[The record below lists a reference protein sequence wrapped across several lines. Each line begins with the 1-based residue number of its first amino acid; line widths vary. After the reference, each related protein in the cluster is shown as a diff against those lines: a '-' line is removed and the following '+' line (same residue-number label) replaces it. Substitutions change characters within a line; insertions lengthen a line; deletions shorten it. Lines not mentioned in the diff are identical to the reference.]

1 MKRTLLAG
9 CAVAAL
15 AAIAAAPILSQQALA
30 QQKTIKIGFI
40 SSFSGPV
47 AAIGNDMRNS
57 FELALDHLGRKVG
70 GMPVEVI
77 YEDDQIKPEVGVQKT
92 QKLIESDKVDFM
104 VGYIW
109 SNVALASLKPL
120 VDSKTIT
127 FITNAGA
134 SQISGELCSPYVF
147 TTSWN
152 NDQTPQAVG
161 LYMNQK
167 NVKTAFLIGP
177 NYAAGKDMLEGVA
190 ATFKGQIVGRELT
203 AWPNQLDFSA
213 ELSKARAAKPDAIF
227 AFYPGGAGIQ
237 FVTQYAQSGMK
248 GQIPLYTAFTIDE
261 LSIPRLK
268 DLAVGI
274 PGAQQWVNDLPNAE
288 NKKFVADYKA
298 KYKSSP
304 SFYGAQTYDAAIL
317 LDSALKADQGR
328 HEQQGRAAQGDREG
342 RLQVGARQASSSGRT
357 TSRSRTSTC
366 RKWSRRA
373 RTTGSRPW
381 PPSSRTI
388 RTSTSASARCRSSRS
403 KRPREIVAGAAFCR
417 RALARLCKP
426 ALLRLPAWPDP
437 LGVPDGPVPEC
448 QTPLA

>member
-1 MKRTLLAG
+1 MKRLLLAG

-15 AAIAAAPILSQQALA
+15 AAIAAAPSVA
-30 QQKTIKIGFI
+30 QQKTVKIGFI

-317 LDSALKADQGR
+317 LDGALKETKGDMGQG
-328 HEQQGRAAQGDREG
+328 QAAQGDREG
-342 RLQVGARQASSSGRT
+342 ATSSRCAATSSSGRT
-357 TSRSRTSTC
+357 TSRSRTSIC
-366 RKWSRRA
+366 RTW
-373 RTTGSRPW
+373 
-381 PPSSRTI
+381 
-388 RTSTSASARCRSSRS
+388 
-403 KRPREIVAGAAFCR
+403 
-417 RALARLCKP
+417 
-426 ALLRLPAWPDP
+426 
-437 LGVPDGPVPEC
+437 
-448 QTPLA
+448 